1 MNEDILRKYKSY
13 LRQEHG
19 KENTIKAYYDGIK
32 HYSKYVK
39 KPLNETTIKDLRKW
53 KERIVK
59 TYEQNTVR
67 IWLFGVTKFY
77 KWIGKKR
84 IKVSI
89 PAQVR
94 AYRKPFSV
102 EEKNRFL
109 ETAKEDPLDNLVALG
124 LYDEILRPSELIS
137 IRLSDID
144 FDNHMLYLRDS
155 KIGNTSVPMSPR
167 FEQAV
172 IDYLKVRDKP
182 KDKFKDYLII
192 NTMGKN
198 KGGKILSTSIIRRVT
213 KRTALRTGINR
224 TVTPYKTI
232 KPSAITLRL
241 NDKVNPRTV
250 QRIARHRDIKTT
262 LIYDHS
268 DDKDA
273 LEYLRT
279 QEHQFN
285 DYSKL
290 PNKAKAQIL
299 LEKLFNGEI
308 DNSTFNAGIELLR
321 QDNNHDGVLD
331 GYA

>member
-53 KERIVK
+53 KEHIVK

-67 IWLFGVTKFY
+67 IWLFGITKFY

-84 IKVSI
+84 IKISI

-198 KGGKILSTSIIRRVT
+198 KGEKILSTSIIRRVT
-213 KRTALRTGINR
+213 KRTALRAGINR

-232 KPSAITLRL
+232 KSSAITLRL

-273 LEYLRT
+273 LDYLRT

-290 PNKAKAQIL
+290 PSKAKAQVL

-321 QDNNHDGVLD
+321 QDNKHDGVLD

>member
-19 KENTIKAYYDGIK
+19 KENTVKAYYDGVNQ
-32 HYSKYVK
+32 YSRYVK
-39 KPLNETTIKDLRKW
+39 KLLTEATIKDLRKW
-53 KERIVK
+53 KEHIVK
-59 TYEQNTVR
+59 THEQNTVR
-67 IWLFGVTKFY
+67 IWLFGVIKFY

-89 PAQVR
+89 PAQIR

-109 ETAKEDPLDNLVALG
+109 ETATENPLENLVALG

-144 FDNHMLYLRDS
+144 FDNHMLYLKDS
-155 KIGNTSVPMSPR
+155 KVGNTSVPMSPR

-172 IDYLKVRDKP
+172 INYLKVREKP
-182 KDKFKDYLII
+182 KNNFKDYLFI
-192 NTMGKN
+192 NKTGRY
-198 KGGKILSTSIIRRVT
+198 KGEKLLSASIIRRIT
-213 KRTALRTGINR
+213 KKTALRAGMTR

-241 NDKVNPRTV
+241 NDKVNPRIV
-250 QRIARHRDIKTT
+250 QRIARHKSIKTT

-273 LEYLRT
+273 LDYLKHQEY
-279 QEHQFN
+279 QFN
-285 DYSKL
+285 DYNKL
-290 PNKAKAQIL
+290 PSKAKAQIL

-308 DNSTFNAGIELLR
+308 DNATFNAGIELLR
-321 QDNNHDGVLD
+321 QDNKHEGVPD